1 MMRSEDE
8 HWMQHAVALA
18 RYSATLDEVP
28 VGSVVVLDQA
38 IIGRG
43 HNQPITSNDPSA
55 HAEVMAIRDACIKM
69 DNYRLPNATLY
80 VTLEPCLM
88 CVGTIVHARIKRVV
102 FSAREPKAGAVC
114 SRCAGFELEH
124 LNHRV
129 EWSEGICAGESAT
142 LLSEFFKAKRRLAR
156 SI

>member
-1 MMRSEDE
+1 MRSEDE
-8 HWMQHAVALA
+8 HWMQHAIALA

-28 VGSVVVLDQA
+28 VGAVVVLDQA

-43 HNQPITSNDPSA
+43 HNQPITLNDPSA
-55 HAEVMAIRDACIKM
+55 HAEVMAIRDACIEM

-129 EWSEGICAGESAT
+129 EWSEGACAGESAT
-142 LLSEFFKAKRRLAR
+142 LLSEFFKTKRRRAR
-156 SI
+156 ST

>member
-1 MMRSEDE
+1 MRSEDE

-28 VGSVVVLDQA
+28 VGAVVVLDQA

-43 HNQPITSNDPSA
+43 HNQPITLNDPSA
-55 HAEVMAIRDACIKM
+55 HAEVMAIRDACIEM
-69 DNYRLPNATLY
+69 DNYRLPSATLY

-102 FSAREPKAGAVC
+102 FGAREPKAGAVC

-129 EWSEGICAGESAT
+129 EWSEGICASESAT
-142 LLSEFFKAKRRLAR
+142 LLSEFFKTKRRLAR
-156 SI
+156 PI